1 MPSAESIAMRHDQ
14 LNLSVSWVPCDSMH
28 LKMFGFEAANAYTY
42 LMVIKVR
49 AMSKVDE
56 FNRLRLSK
64 VTHTVE
70 SVSKRN
76 EGVSVGNPIIDIT
89 ENEID
94 GTENGFE
101 SNVKRTEESSSF
113 APIGPIARL
122 PCVVKSKIQKN
133 KNDVDSLCVYEER
146 QRVAV
151 ATVRM
156 NGNDDVNKWPRTDA
170 SNESPIDLASIE
182 QLWVKFAQWN
192 LYRTTNHPHVPQH
205 FERSI
210 GKGNYRHIQDI
221 LTRSK
226 AKVYQSGVYVLISL
240 QSINSKVKLTPEWII
255 LFARTMKWIRRIAWS

>member
-1 MPSAESIAMRHDQ
+1 MLKFQFEAFSDNDRHYTSLDKYLTLSVWKYLYEKLKHPIDRYVANELKMPSAESIAMRHDQ

-101 SNVKRTEESSSF
+101 SNGKRTEESSSF

-182 QLWVKFAQWN
+182 QL
-192 LYRTTNHPHVPQH
+192 
-205 FERSI
+205 
-210 GKGNYRHIQDI
+210 
-221 LTRSK
+221 
-226 AKVYQSGVYVLISL
+226 
-240 QSINSKVKLTPEWII
+240 
-255 LFARTMKWIRRIAWS
+255 